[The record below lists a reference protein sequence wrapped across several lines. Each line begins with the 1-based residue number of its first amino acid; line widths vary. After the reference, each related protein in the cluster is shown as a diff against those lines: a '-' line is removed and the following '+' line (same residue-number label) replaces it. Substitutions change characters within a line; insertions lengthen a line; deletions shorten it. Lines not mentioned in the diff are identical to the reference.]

1 MTPVALLQQCAPA
14 IAPVTMASIVQQES
28 GGNPLAL
35 HDNTTGKTYR
45 PASVAEAAR
54 IARELI
60 AQGHSVDIGLAQ
72 INSKNLPGL
81 GLDAQQVFD
90 SCKNLRAAQIILL
103 RGWKQSGGDLSG
115 ALAAYNTGN
124 TGSSVGA
131 KYAASVYSKAGVV
144 VPAIPGGT
152 LARWALAD
160 AGKWFVKPAQAA
172 ELPPVRAV
180 VTWTP
185 QASPLSPKFG
195 GLKPKW

>member
-14 IAPVTMASIVQQES
+14 VAPVTMSAIVQQES

-35 HDNTTGKTYR
+35 HDNTTGKSYR
-45 PASVAEAAR
+45 PSNIAEAAR
-54 IARELI
+54 IAGELI

-81 GLDAQQVFD
+81 GLGVDKVLD
-90 SCKNLRAAQIILL
+90 PCVNLRAAQNILL
-103 RGWKQSGGDLSG
+103 SGWKQSGGDLRS

-124 TGSSVGA
+124 TGSGVGA

-152 LARWALAD
+152 IAKWALAD
-160 AGKWFVKPAQAA
+160 AGKWFVEPVQAA
-172 ELPPVRAV
+172 ELPPVRPAL
-180 VTWTP
+180 TWTP
-185 QASPLSPKFG
+185 QASPLSPRPG

>member
-14 IAPVTMASIVQQES
+14 IAPVTMAAIVEKES

-35 HDNTTGKTYR
+35 HDNTTGKSYR
-45 PASVAEAAR
+45 PGNIAEAAR
-54 IARELI
+54 IVRGLI

-72 INSKNLPGL
+72 LNSKNLPGL

-90 SCKNLRAAQIILL
+90 SCTNLRASQIVLL
-103 RGWKQSGGDLSG
+103 RGWKQSGGDLRG

-124 TGSSVGA
+124 AGSGVGA
-131 KYAASVYSKAGVV
+131 RYAASVYSKAGVV

-160 AGKWFVKPAQAA
+160 AGKWFVQPVQAA
-172 ELPPVRAV
+172 KLPPIRAV